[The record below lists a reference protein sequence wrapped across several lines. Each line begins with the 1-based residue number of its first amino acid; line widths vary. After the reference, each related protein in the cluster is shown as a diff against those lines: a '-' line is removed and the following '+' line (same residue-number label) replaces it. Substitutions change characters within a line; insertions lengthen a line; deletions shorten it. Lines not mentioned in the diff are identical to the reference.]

1 MFDSIADLT
10 SKLAGTGYFI
20 DPAMTQVVFLAARL
34 QKPLLLEG
42 PAGSGKTRL
51 ATALAAVAGTHVE
64 RLQCY
69 RGVTEEKAIGRF
81 DGSLQ
86 RLYMEFSKGQQE
98 NWQTVQANLKGR
110 DFFRPGPLM
119 RALECDRPCVLLV
132 DELDKVDEHFEAQ
145 AFKRAASCYG
155 LGRYLYDLS
164 ETWVPLD
171 ERRQPLEYPRLPDW
185 ALPKTGAEG
194 DRGASGSKR
203 GSIPHGPIDQK
214 VTSRIEEVRSAVGDP
229 IFGEILWRIARA
241 WKANAIPNAQ
251 LQTNVVEAMERA
263 SRGVRKARSISESI
277 SDTLVVSV
285 LDRLGIASMDAI
297 PSLAMLKELVRELER
312 LAGSPAA

>member
-1 MFDSIADLT
+1 MFGSAEELSKRLAD
-10 SKLAGTGYFI
+10 TGYFI
-20 DPAMTQVVFLAARL
+20 DPVMAQVVFLAAKL
-34 QKPLLLEG
+34 QKPLILEG
-42 PAGSGKTRL
+42 PAGSGKTQL
-51 ATALAAVAGTHVE
+51 AVAVAIAAGTQLE

-69 RGVTEEKAIGRF
+69 RSITEEKAIGHF
-81 DGSLQ
+81 DDGLR
-86 RLYMEFSKGQQE
+86 RLYLEFSKGQHDGWESVRQ
-98 NWQTVQANLKGR
+98 NLRKR
-110 DFFRPGPLM
+110 EFILAGPLM
-119 RALECDRPCVLLV
+119 RAIECDRPCVLLV
-132 DELDKVDEHFEAQ
+132 DEIDKADEGFEAQ

-171 ERRQPLEYPRLPDW
+171 ERRQPLEYPGLPDW
-185 ALPKTGAEG
+185 ALPKTGAGG
-194 DRGASGSKR
+194 DRGTSGSKR

-214 VTSRIEEVRSAVGDP
+214 VTSRIEEVRSVVGDP

-263 SRGVRKARSISESI
+263 SRGVRKARSISQSI
-277 SDTLVVSV
+277 SDTVVVSV